1 MLYNTDWGWV
11 CVVFFFMGCQGEEGE
26 KTAGYVVWVDPAA
39 SLNEI
44 VVAAPCGGER
54 TLMLVSGETSEM
66 VTGPSPS
73 ASYFNPIICL
83 GCHSNTVKFSQ
94 QGAT

>member
-1 MLYNTDWGWV
+1 MLYNKTGAGSV
-11 CVVFFFMGCQGEEGE
+11 LVFFFMACQGGEVE

-54 TLMLVSGETSEM
+54 T
-66 VTGPSPS
+66 
-73 ASYFNPIICL
+73 
-83 GCHSNTVKFSQ
+83 
-94 QGAT
+94 